1 MVFVHTPRAP
11 VVLRKQQVYLFAKFS
26 EYYSRGGSF
35 GTKFFRVLSVG
46 RLIIYLRVRLVD

>member
-26 EYYSRGGSF
+26 EYYSGDGSF
-35 GTKFFRVLSVG
+35 GTKFFRVPSVLGLLST
-46 RLIIYLRVRLVD
+46 LVEDKAC